1 MKFSLAKPLAPLA
14 LLFILNMSGAYCSL
28 SLTDDSD
35 YERLQDSSVLKTL
48 YDSARFYSRTD
59 PVLSKNLL
67 QRLITVSKGK
77 DSSRLYEY
85 FTIYANAS
93 LNNGDFNEAE
103 YYYRKS
109 LSLDQQRKDTLEQ
122 VRIYNNL
129 SHLYLLSGK
138 LDLSVENSHEGI
150 MLLEMMRKHGT
161 LPKTITQFGNKSSD
175 LVQSFFYTSIGQI
188 NMKAGNYREAA
199 GYYNKALHFT
209 EKSKDKIYYAS
220 ALNDLALAYR
230 HLKEYDQALKYCKKA
245 ISINKEIDNEYGI
258 GLNYQVMGDIYALKE
273 NFSDANSM
281 LREGMEILEKSNDL
295 TAKSMTLLSIVGL
308 DIKLKQYDKAE
319 KNLKLCYDLA
329 HASGDLEVLSQ
340 YYYHQFQLDSIK
352 GSVSNALAS
361 FIKYHELNG
370 RINNSRM
377 NERIYELQTTFE
389 MQQHEQENM
398 LLKSEN
404 EIQQMRIDK
413 SRVIIII
420 LCVFFSLIFM
430 ITLLMLRHQQLLTK
444 HKIIELKLQ
453 NLNQQMNPHFI
464 YNCLTSIQSFIFQND
479 VSNSLEYLSKFSRLM
494 RKILEGSQKQYMSV
508 QDEIE
513 ALTLYL
519 KLESIRFKG
528 KFNYEITIDDKIDPI
543 QFKIPSL
550 LLQPFV
556 ENSVWHG
563 IQNKQGIGKIQ
574 ISFNLSQK
582 SIFCTIEDNGIGR
595 EHAGKLKHADANSHI
610 SLGASISQDRVK
622 LLKSL
627 YGSKLGVRYVD
638 LKDQCNKPSGTR
650 VELYLPILN

>member
-1 MKFSLAKPLAPLA
+1 MRFSLTKPFAATA
-14 LLFILNMSGAYCSL
+14 LLFILNLSGTYCSV

-35 YERLQDSSVLKTL
+35 YEKLQDSSALRTI
-48 YDSARFYSRTD
+48 YDSARFYSKTD

-85 FTIYANAS
+85 FTVYANAC

-103 YYYRKS
+103 YYYGKS
-109 LSLDQQRKDTLEQ
+109 LFLDQQRKDTLEQ
-122 VRIYNNL
+122 VRIFNNL

-138 LDLSVENSHEGI
+138 LDLSVENSHKGI
-150 MLLEMMRKHGT
+150 LLLEMMRKHGT
-161 LPKTITQFGNKSSD
+161 LPKTITQFGSKSSD
-175 LVQSFFYTSIGQI
+175 LVQSFFYTNIGKI

-199 GYYNKALHFT
+199 GYFNKALLFT
-209 EKSKDKIYYAS
+209 EKSNDKIYYAS

-230 HLKEYDQALKYCKKA
+230 HLREYDQALKYCKKA
-245 ISINKEIDNEYGI
+245 IDINKEIDNEYGI
-258 GLNYQVMGDIYALKE
+258 GLNFQVMGDIYALKE

-281 LREGMEILEKSNDL
+281 LHEGMEILEKSNDM
-295 TAKSMTLLSIVGL
+295 TAKSRMLLSIVGL
-308 DIKLKQYDKAE
+308 DIKLKQYEKAR
-319 KNLKLCYDLA
+319 KNLELCHDLA

-352 GSVSNALAS
+352 GSNGNALAS
-361 FIKYHELNG
+361 FMKYHELNA

-377 NERIYELQTTFE
+377 NERISEIQTTFE
-389 MQQHEQENM
+389 MQQQEQENM

-404 EIQQMRIDK
+404 VIQQMRIHK
-413 SRVIIII
+413 SRIIIII
-420 LCVFFSLIFM
+420 LCVFFGLVII
-430 ITLLMLRHQQLLTK
+430 ITLLLLRHQQLLTK

-464 YNCLTSIQSFIFQND
+464 YNCLTSIQSFIFHND

-528 KFNYEITIDDKIDPI
+528 KFDYVITMDDKIDPI
-543 QFKIPSL
+543 LFKIPSL
-550 LLQPFV
+550 LIQPFV

-563 IQNKQGIGKIQ
+563 IQNKKGIGKIQ
-574 ISFNLSQK
+574 ISFNLSEK
-582 SIFCTIEDNGIGR
+582 SIFCTIEDNGVGR
-595 EHAGKLKHADANSHI
+595 EQAEKLKRADANSHV
-610 SLGASISQDRVK
+610 SLGVSISQDRVK

-627 YGSKLGVRYVD
+627 YGNKLGVRYVD
-638 LKDQCNKPSGTR
+638 LKDQYNMPSGTR
-650 VELYLPILN
+650 VELFLPILN